1 MLVTLKDSSFA
12 VEEISYIRSGPRK
25 DVSGRMA
32 GWAVWVMLRGVQN
45 PIRLDCDSEEDAKD
59 VHEAIR
65 NYCEMAEEKERAVTK
80 AIEEIRHWM
89 GTQELRQLDMAKTI
103 DQLNKRTL
111 DVKKKSDSIRS
122 DLKDIDDSLKNI
134 DTTRPFKVLP
144 AIDPAKVPKDC
155 PRKLNEVS
163 ELQPT

>member
-45 PIRLDCDSEEDAKD
+45 PIRLDCDNEEDAKD

-89 GTQELRQLDMAKTI
+89 GTQEIRQLDMAKTI
-103 DQLNKRTL
+103 DQMNKRTL

-155 PRKLNEVS
+155 PRKLNEAS